1 MIITCIGIITCVYKN
16 LLSFNISVCLTAFY
30 SSHFSLAFVGEIR
43 RYVNSNDGWWS
54 VLYIENLVILSRPLV
69 KNSISCCFQWKV
81 QGLFIWQFVKY
92 IAGFSQLL
100 PPLFEYVRNW
110 RIMVIWC
117 WCCSLGVTNFYAL
130 NLSCTEDF
138 EEVKLY
144 TLTDDTSSFTEL

>member
-1 MIITCIGIITCVYKN
+1 MLLLVSN

-54 VLYIENLVILSRPLV
+54 VLCIEKLVILSRPLV
-69 KNSISCCFQWKV
+69 KKSISCCFQWKV

-100 PPLFEYVRNW
+100 PLQSVFRLYLNVWNW

-117 WCCSLGVTNFYAL
+117 WCCSLGVNFYAL

-144 TLTDDTSSFTEL
+144 TLRDDTSSFTEL